1 MAFEIDIGFASLAGR
16 KDINEDFCAAMLP
29 EPGQVAMGS
38 IVAIAD
44 GVSSGGMGKEA
55 AQTTVTSL
63 VRDYYGTPETWDTT
77 VALDRIISAQNTWLA
92 GINRRR
98 HPAMGLTTLTAIV
111 LRGQSYALAHV
122 GDTRAYL
129 LREGA
134 MTQLTTDH
142 AVDHPD
148 LRHQLLRCVGADDV
162 LVVDYLQGDLQV
174 GDVFVL
180 LSDGVHNVLPA
191 KRLNAMVMPTQPAP
205 VTAVA
210 AVCVATPVA
219 VAIDAQ
225 TLSRQLVDAALAA
238 GSQDNA
244 TALVVRVL
252 GLLDATLQDE
262 NRQSLALPIPPRL
275 KVGDVLDGLTI
286 TAPVADNGINV
297 LYQVRAPAPA
307 AGASAFPPGAAISSQ
322 PAEAQR
328 GKLYALKT
336 LNPARAHDPQE
347 RAMLAHE
354 AWLAKRMQTSR
365 AADYFVNL
373 HDRVPGSAG
382 RSAFYLLYEWHA
394 GETLQQLL
402 DRHHKFGMSQVLAA
416 ATQVAKALG
425 RLHQQSVIHRD
436 IKPANLHQGEDG
448 VLRLLDLGVAL
459 SGREPEAMRT
469 LHAGTPSYINPEQWG
484 FSLRVGA
491 RAGTKANGSA
501 NASTHEGPTELPDAQ
516 SDLFALGVTLYQLLT
531 AKLPY
536 GEVLPYQAGRY
547 YRDPT
552 PPSRHNPEVPIWL
565 DHIVLKAV
573 ARDKR
578 QRFET
583 AEEFL
588 LALER
593 GASRPLTAIP
603 ATPLIQRD
611 PTALWKMAL
620 GVSVLF
626 NLLLVYWL
634 LFLPK

>member
-1 MAFEIDIGFASLAGR
+1 MAFEIDIGFATLAGR
-16 KDINEDFCAAMLP
+16 KDSNEDFCAAMLP
-29 EPGQVAMGS
+29 DPGQEGMGS

-44 GVSSGGMGKEA
+44 GVSTGGMVKEA

-77 VALDRIISAQNTWLA
+77 VALDRIIGAQNAWLA
-92 GINRRR
+92 GVNRRR
-98 HPAMGLTTLTAIV
+98 HPAIGLTTLTAVV

-122 GDTRAYL
+122 GDSRAYL
-129 LREGA
+129 MRAGVL
-134 MTQLTTDH
+134 TQLTSDH

-148 LRHQLLRCVGADDV
+148 LGHQLLRCVGAEDT
-162 LVVDYLQGDLQV
+162 LVVDYSQGELEV

-180 LSDGVHNVLPA
+180 LTDGVYGSLPA
-191 KRLNAMVMPTQPAP
+191 KRLLALVKEAN
-205 VTAVA
+205 
-210 AVCVATPVA
+210 
-219 VAIDAQ
+219 DGAQ
-225 TLSRQLVDAALAA
+225 QLSRQLVDAALAG

-252 GLLDATLQDE
+252 GLLDANLQDE
-262 NRQSLALPIPPRL
+262 NRKSLALPVPARL
-275 KVGDVLDGLTI
+275 KLGDVLDGFTVTGL
-286 TAPVADNGINV
+286 VADNGINV
-297 LYQVRAPAPA
+297 LYQVRAMHT
-307 AGASAFPPGAAISSQ
+307 Q
-322 PAEAQR
+322 
-328 GKLYALKT
+328 KLYALKA
-336 LNPARAHDPQE
+336 LHPARAHDPQE

-354 AWLAKRMQTSR
+354 AWLARRMQSST
-365 AADYFVNL
+365 AASCMVNIY
-373 HDRVPGSAG
+373 DRLPGDVPRG
-382 RSAFYLLYEWHA
+382 AFYLLYDWHA

-402 DRHHKFGMSQVLAA
+402 SRQHKFSVPQVLAA
-416 ATQVAKALG
+416 GTQVAKALG
-425 RLHQQSVIHRD
+425 LLHRQSVIHRD

-459 SGREPEAMRT
+459 SGREPDALRS

-484 FSLRVGA
+484 FSG
-491 RAGTKANGSA
+491 RASA
-501 NASTHEGPTELPDAQ
+501 SAGDVPAELPDAQ

-531 AKLPY
+531 GKLPY
-536 GEVLPYQAGRY
+536 GEVLPYQLGRY
-547 YRDPT
+547 YRDPV

-565 DHIVLKAV
+565 DHVVLKAV

-583 AEEFL
+583 AEELL

-593 GASRPLTAIP
+593 GASRPLTAP
-603 ATPLIQRD
+603 PPTPLMQRD

-620 GVSVLF
+620 AFSVLF

>member
-1 MAFEIDIGFASLAGR
+1 MAFEIDIGFATLAGR
-16 KDINEDFCAAMLP
+16 KDSNEDFCAAMLP
-29 EPGQVAMGS
+29 DPGQEGMGS

-44 GVSSGGMGKEA
+44 GVSTGGMGKEA

-77 VALDRIISAQNTWLA
+77 VALDRIIGAQNAWLA
-92 GINRRR
+92 GVNRRR
-98 HPAMGLTTLTAIV
+98 HPAIGLTTLTAVV

-122 GDTRAYL
+122 GDSRAYL
-129 LREGA
+129 MRAGVL
-134 MTQLTTDH
+134 TQLTSDH

-148 LRHQLLRCVGADDV
+148 LRHQLLRCVGAEDT
-162 LVVDYLQGDLQV
+162 LVVDYSQGELEV

-180 LSDGVHNVLPA
+180 LTDGVYGSLPA
-191 KRLNAMVMPTQPAP
+191 KRLLALVKEAN
-205 VTAVA
+205 
-210 AVCVATPVA
+210 
-219 VAIDAQ
+219 DGAQ
-225 TLSRQLVDAALAA
+225 QLSRQLVDAALAG

-252 GLLDATLQDE
+252 GLLDANLQDE
-262 NRQSLALPIPPRL
+262 NRKSLALPVPARL
-275 KVGDVLDGLTI
+275 KLGDVLDGFTVTGL
-286 TAPVADNGINV
+286 VADNGINV
-297 LYQVRAPAPA
+297 LYQVRAM
-307 AGASAFPPGAAISSQ
+307 Q
-322 PAEAQR
+322 TQ
-328 GKLYALKT
+328 KLYALKA
-336 LNPARAHDPQE
+336 LHPARAHDPQE

-354 AWLAKRMQTSR
+354 AWLARRMQSST
-365 AADYFVNL
+365 AASCMVNIY
-373 HDRVPGSAG
+373 DRLPGDVPRG
-382 RSAFYLLYEWHA
+382 AFYLLYDWHA

-402 DRHHKFGMSQVLAA
+402 SRQHKFSVPQVLAA
-416 ATQVAKALG
+416 GTQVAKALG
-425 RLHQQSVIHRD
+425 LLHRQSVIHRD

-459 SGREPEAMRT
+459 SGREPEALRS

-484 FSLRVGA
+484 FSG
-491 RAGTKANGSA
+491 RASA
-501 NASTHEGPTELPDAQ
+501 SAGDVPAELPDAQ

-531 AKLPY
+531 GKLPY
-536 GEVLPYQAGRY
+536 GEVLPYQLGRY
-547 YRDPT
+547 YRDPV

-565 DHIVLKAV
+565 DHVVLKAV

-583 AEEFL
+583 AEELL

-593 GASRPLTAIP
+593 GASRPLTAP
-603 ATPLIQRD
+603 PPTPLMQRD

-620 GVSVLF
+620 AFSVLF